1 VNQWLAVLVLLA
13 IAIVAFAGSVRL
25 GILLGRRIDRGLEA
39 SHESDT
45 AEELDAAGQPEHRED
60 ELRD

>member
-1 VNQWLAVLVLLA
+1 MNQWLAAALLLA
-13 IAIVAFAGSVRL
+13 IALVAFVGSVRL

-39 SHESDT
+39 RHESDT
-45 AEELDAAGQPEHRED
+45 VDEPDAAGQPEHRED